1 MLFPYPIVIYSLVDG
16 VRIIFPP
23 EESGEARKDCIDIA
37 GRFKYR
43 SLIERKRGIM
53 DPRIIPLYYLSS
65 LAGLIMV
72 AGGIWLIYKEKI
84 YIDQESKQVTEI
96 ETPIGKFKT
105 NLPALVLFA
114 LGFVPLIYPI
124 VKSAGFAEEIRI
136 QGNVKASTFPVQ
148 VYAVIRSDSLLE
160 SRGFSLEV
168 PVVENAPGEYKIL
181 YMAGNLVL
189 EERADLRRRQD
200 GRIELPDKELLLS
213 AEEQFEPARVEPVPP
228 EFQ

>member
-1 MLFPYPIVIYSLVDG
+1 
-16 VRIIFPP
+16 
-23 EESGEARKDCIDIA
+23 
-37 GRFKYR
+37 
-43 SLIERKRGIM
+43 M

-105 NLPALVLFA
+105 NVPALVLFA

-148 VYAVIRSDSLLE
+148 VYAVIKSDSLLQN
-160 SRGFSLEV
+160 RDFSLEV
-168 PVVENAPGEYKIL
+168 PVVEGSDGEYKIL
-181 YMAGNLVL
+181 YIAGSMVL
-189 EERADLRRRQD
+189 EDRADLRKTQD
-200 GRIELPDKELLLS
+200 GKIQLPDKELLVS
-213 AEEQFEPARVEPVPP
+213 AKERFEPAAVAPVPP